1 MKIIRK
7 WNYDTR
13 QYDPYEVPEDWNI
26 PLYCEDLE
34 TVINCVNCGEK
45 VLYGD
50 CFTSLVLH
58 SAHGLGYAVCPECH
72 EKEIKEYFWRKNK
85 K

>member
-7 WNYDTR
+7 WNYDTK

-34 TVINCVNCGEK
+34 TVINCVSCGK
-45 VLYGD
+45 KTLYGA
-50 CFTSLVLH
+50 CYTSIVLH
-58 SAHGLGYAVCPECH
+58 SDLGLGYAVCPECH
-72 EKEIKEYFWRKNK
+72 EKELKEYYGE
-85 K
+85 